1 GEGWVLFRRVA
12 GPADVVVENF
22 KSTVKHRLGVDYESV
37 RKVNPKI
44 VYGSISGFGQDGP
57 YEGRPGVDQIA
68 QGMGG
73 LMSITGL
80 PGQGPIRV
88 GIAINDTSAGRLLA
102 NGITFALLARE
113 RTGEGQ
119 WVHTSLLEAQIFM
132 LDFQASRYTM
142 KGEVAK
148 QEGNFHPTSPG
159 TGMFQ
164 TADGYINIA
173 ASGDNLWKRF
183 CEVAG
188 DKALS

>member
-1 GEGWVLFRRVA
+1 M
-12 GPADVVVENF
+12 
-22 KSTVKHRLGVDYESV
+22 K
-37 RKVNPKI
+37 KVNPRI

-73 LMSITGL
+73 LMSITGHAG
-80 PGQGPIRV
+80 PG
-88 GIAINDTSAGRLLA
+88 AGARRHRDQRHLGRA
-102 NGITFALLARE
+102 AARQRDRAGAARTRE

-132 LDFQASRYTM
+132 LDFQAARYLM
-142 KGEVAK
+142 KGEVAG

-173 ASGDNLWKRF
+173 ASGDNLWRRF
-183 CEVAG
+183 CEAAGATDLLSNPDFATVAG
-188 DKALS
+188 ARQEPRRR